1 MGLSYSQYVTQ
12 IALLAVVD
20 EADANFQTLLPSMI
34 DYAELRIY
42 RDLDLLSTS
51 VAVHDPSILLTA
63 GDRRI
68 DFPIQLPDGSGS
80 FVVSDQINL
89 IAPAGVQD
97 PNDPAA
103 SRIALTPT
111 TKEFL
116 DAIFGSNATVNR
128 GRPKYYAPLNE
139 TTFLVGPVPDQTYYV
154 EVVGTFRP
162 NTLSPSNTS
171 TFISL
176 YLPDLFIMASMVY
189 LSGYQRNFGRQ
200 SDDPAMAQSYEGQY
214 KTLLQSALVEE
225 VRKKYEGPGWTAQ
238 SPTPL
243 AAMPRG

>member
-1 MGLSYSQYVTQ
+1 MGLTYPQYVNQ
-12 IALLAVVD
+12 IALLAVVNPND
-20 EADANFQTLLPSMI
+20 SNFQALLPSMI

-51 VAVHDPSILLTA
+51 VAVTDPSIFLSQ

-68 DFPIQLPDGSGS
+68 DFPIQLPDGSGY

-89 IAPAGVQD
+89 ILPAGTQN
-97 PNDPAA
+97 PNDGAA
-103 SRIALTPT
+103 ERVALTPT

-116 DAIFGSNATVNR
+116 DAIFGSNATANR
-128 GRPKYYAPLNE
+128 GSPKYYAPLNE
-139 TTFLVGPVPDQTYYV
+139 TTFLVGPVPDQTYFV

-162 NTLSPSNTS
+162 NSISSGNPA

-176 YLPDLFIMASMVY
+176 YLPDLFVMASMIY

-200 SDDPAMAQSYEGQY
+200 SDDPAMAVSYEGQY
-214 KTLLQSALVEE
+214 KTLLQSAMVEE
-225 VRKKYEGPGWTAQ
+225 ARKKYEGPGWSAQ
-238 SPTPL
+238 GPTPL
-243 AAMPRG
+243 AAIPRG